1 MIKGKLVVIDNLNL
15 FKTMQQS
22 SDPIPD
28 SAVVFIKNEGQIWTK
43 GSYFGV
49 QKTYTTVSKTDAG
62 LAPKGGDSASSQI
75 SNVDTEWVLTVTS
88 GASPSWRKLP
98 ANAFKNTTY
107 TFYNL
112 AFKNSAGTTVDTY
125 KPTTSPTK
133 TVKAGSN
140 VTISASDNVITIA
153 ATDTTYSVMGGA
165 SADNNGTSG
174 LVPQP
179 TKGNQAKFLRA
190 DGSWATPTN
199 TTYSVV
205 TAAKNG
211 LVPMFDAADGTI
223 DAQDSDWV
231 LTNNNGSIGWYK
243 LPANA
248 FNNSTYSVMSGAT
261 PSDDGTQGLVPK
273 PTKSDVDMFLKGDG
287 TWATPTNTTY
297 SIVTKTANGLVPKT
311 GTSASAT
318 ISSEANEW
326 VLTTTSGNTPTWRKL
341 PSAAF
346 TTASYTLPT
355 ATTSALGGIKVGSV
369 NTDAF
374 ANLSGKFYSVNVDK
388 NGLAYVQ
395 VPWTDTT
402 YTLPTATS
410 SKLGGVKVGTTL
422 TDVTGYTAV
431 HIKDG
436 VIYYKDT
443 NSTNYLP
450 LSGGTISNTY
460 DTLTIKRL
468 SDIGSAYIRYHNNE
482 GLLGTIGIGGSEAT
496 FPYEPYFQNKN
507 GTAYKLWHSGNDGTG
522 SGLDADL
529 LDGKHLSDILAS
541 NVASATKAT
550 YLKTQYS
557 DSTSWYDNYLL
568 YGKWATDNSSICDF
582 KCDNYS
588 VRVDIAK
595 KLNTARTLWGQSF
608 DGSGN
613 VSGSLSGV
621 TDIFM
626 SGSITLVYGS
636 TDYKSS
642 ISMKEGYLYI
652 QPRQENVSYNYN
664 TVLNSQGGNV
674 GIGTT
679 SPAYKLDVYDT
690 MQVTSYIT
698 GLFIN
703 RTNPEGNPHVSFKS
717 NGTLVGDIGF
727 TPQKNLVFYDYNS
740 SSWKDVL
747 NANNYTSY
755 TVTKTGGGAS
765 GTWGINVSGWS
776 GSAGSAGYIYNAGNP
791 SNLNSPSTWS
801 DDGARLVFDNYSGS
815 ASNKPVSQDNAN
827 SLITLFKTKHGTSGQ
842 YTTQLAFPNTRE
854 IYFRTSSAG
863 SWSGW
868 YRIYHSGNFSASG
881 TTWDGGVVNNT
892 IYTNATPGIT
902 IRRDGGSVPYIRFG
916 TTSGTNY
923 GELGATTDGAP
934 VWWYSAGENS
944 AWRTLV
950 TNVSGTAYNSTRWGG
965 YTLSVSGTPSNS
977 TITFY
982 V

>member
-1 MIKGKLVVIDNLNL
+1 
-15 FKTMQQS
+15 
-22 SDPIPD
+22 
-28 SAVVFIKNEGQIWTK
+28 
-43 GSYFGV
+43 
-49 QKTYTTVSKTDAG
+49 
-62 LAPKGGDSASSQI
+62 
-75 SNVDTEWVLTVTS
+75 
-88 GASPSWRKLP
+88 
-98 ANAFKNTTY
+98 
-107 TFYNL
+107 
-112 AFKNSAGTTVDTY
+112 
-125 KPTTSPTK
+125 
-133 TVKAGSN
+133 
-140 VTISASDNVITIA
+140 
-153 ATDTTYSVMGGA
+153 MGGA

-261 PSDDGTQGLVPK
+261 TSADGTQGLVPK
-273 PTKSDVDMFLKGDG
+273 PTKSNVDMFLKGDG

-297 SIVTKTANGLVPKT
+297 SVVTKTANGLVPKT
-311 GTSASAT
+311 GTTASAT

-374 ANLSGKFYSVNVDK
+374 ANLSGKFYSVNADK

-436 VIYYKDT
+436 IIYYKDT

-450 LSGGTISNTY
+450 LSGGTLTNNTAPQL
-460 DTLTIKRL
+460 TLKSSSG
-468 SDIGSAYIRYHNNE
+468 SDVYQYFTNSDDKIVHV
-482 GLLGTIGIGGSEAT
+482 GLVNLADYGASAT
-496 FPYEPYFQNKN
+496 FGFNHRIIIPESGGIFYRTAYN
-507 GTAYKLWHSGNDGTG
+507 GTTYSIWHSGNDGSG

-529 LDGKHLSDILAS
+529 LDGKESSDYGKVVKNETFDLNEVRDGFRAGKILSASNAVTNTSKNRGFLEYGVNGYIAQFNSDQDNNLYYRWCENKYWKPWRTFAFTDS
-541 NVASATKAT
+541 NVASATK
-550 YLKTQYS
+550 LQ
-557 DSTSWYDNYLL
+557 
-568 YGKWATDNSSICDF
+568 
-582 KCDNYS
+582 
-588 VRVDIAK
+588 
-595 KLNTARTLWGQSF
+595 TARTIWGQSF
-608 DGSGN
+608 DGSGD

-679 SPAYKLDVYDT
+679 SPAYKLDVSDT

-740 SSWKDVL
+740 GSWKDVL

-765 GTWGINVSGWS
+765 GLWGINISG
-776 GSAGSAGYIYNAGNP
+776 
-791 SNLNSPSTWS
+791 
-801 DDGARLVFDNYSGS
+801 YS
-815 ASNKPVSQDNAN
+815 
-827 SLITLFKTKHGTSGQ
+827 
-842 YTTQLAFPNTRE
+842 
-854 IYFRTSSAG
+854 
-863 SWSGW
+863 
-868 YRIYHSGNFSASG
+868 
-881 TTWDGGVVNNT
+881 
-892 IYTNATPGIT
+892 
-902 IRRDGGSVPYIRFG
+902 
-916 TTSGTNY
+916 
-923 GELGATTDGAP
+923 
-934 VWWYSAGENS
+934 
-944 AWRTLV
+944 
-950 TNVSGTAYNSTRWGG
+950 
-965 YTLSVSGTPSNS
+965 
-977 TITFY
+977 
-982 V
+982 